1 MGRQLNESTENGRRA
16 WDIPTIGL
24 FTKTRI

>member
-1 MGRQLNESTENGRRA
+1 MGRQLNEGADDGRRA